1 MLQAN
6 SQSPVVDIIGV
17 KDDPSLET
25 LNDEGDQGT
34 SCGVPNSFEV
44 GCERIILKMW
54 EGGVFLE
61 NDLQERKPTQT
72 SSGSK
77 CDTVSSTCSWMSY
90 IQTLH

>member
-34 SCGVPNSFEV
+34 SCGVPNV
-44 GCERIILKMW
+44 LKLDVR
-54 EGGVFLE
+54 E
-61 NDLQERKPTQT
+61 
-72 SSGSK
+72 SS
-77 CDTVSSTCSWMSY
+77 
-90 IQTLH
+90 